1 MYDKITNPL
10 TGRKVNI
17 DSKLGIQIL
26 KSYIKVQMGGHKGPC
41 AMGDKG
47 RCKKSSKADGNCE
60 LSPKGRCKKITKKTI
75 QQLLL
80 QS

>member
-26 KSYIKVQMGGHKGPC
+26 KSYIRVQLGGHKCPC

-47 RCKKSSKADGNCE
+47 RCKKSLKADGNCE
-60 LSPKGRCKKITKKTI
+60 LSPKGRCRKRSI
-75 QQLLL
+75 
-80 QS
+80 